1 MSQTGEEC
9 QRCGACCAAFR
20 VSFYWTET
28 TAHPEGTVPAELT
41 TPVPPHLVAMRGT
54 DTKPVRCITLN
65 GEIGRSVNCTIYPL
79 RSSTCHDC
87 ETGSE
92 KCNRARSHH
101 GLPVIDKL
109 SHH

>member
-1 MSQTGEEC
+1 
-9 QRCGACCAAFR
+9 
-20 VSFYWTET
+20 
-28 TAHPEGTVPAELT
+28 
-41 TPVPPHLVAMRGT
+41 MRGT
-54 DTKPVRCITLN
+54 DTKPVRCIALN

>member
-9 QRCGACCAAFR
+9 QQCGACCAAFR

-28 TAHPEGTVPAELT
+28 TAHPDGTVPAELT
-41 TPVPPHLVAMRGT
+41 TPVSPHLVAMRGT
-54 DTKPVRCITLN
+54 DTKPVRCIALN

-87 ETGSE
+87 EAGSE
-92 KCNRARSHH
+92 KCNRARQQY
-101 GLPVIDKL
+101 GLPAIE
-109 SHH
+109 